1 MPINSS
7 ETNFLWVK
15 TENHTQFA
23 HLRLWDLI
31 GERFRMLPDQSVC
44 QLLVSPLAV
53 GSSPLNSVRAAMT
66 SLNPNALAEAQSS
79 SEMFDVMRPPRP
91 SFDVYRDRPEPTGET
106 MTRGETHALKRWH
119 RSVHV
124 WLVDPALG
132 LLALQKRSPNKDTF
146 PGRWDISAAGHIES
160 GDESRPTAVRELAEE
175 LGVICDGEDLR
186 FLMCVPA
193 AQADAGGCN
202 CFEDVYIL
210 RSDSTNTAFAVGE
223 AEVTA
228 TAWMAMKELE
238 EKLKTGDPTVVP
250 RTEKYQSA
258 FFGFLRAECGF
269 DTRE

>member
-1 MPINSS
+1 
-7 ETNFLWVK
+7 
-15 TENHTQFA
+15 
-23 HLRLWDLI
+23 
-31 GERFRMLPDQSVC
+31 
-44 QLLVSPLAV
+44 
-53 GSSPLNSVRAAMT
+53 MT
-66 SLNPNALAEAQSS
+66 SLNPNALAEAQSA

-91 SFDVYRDRPEPTGET
+91 SFDVYRDRPEPTGEE
-106 MTRGETHALKRWH
+106 MTRGETHKLKMWH

-132 LLALQKRSPNKDTF
+132 LVALQKRSPNKDTF

-175 LGVICDGEDLR
+175 LGVVCDGEELR
-186 FLMCVPA
+186 FLCCVPA
-193 AQADAGGCN
+193 EQADLGGCN

-210 RSDSTNTAFAVGE
+210 RCDSEATAFAVGE

-228 TAWMAMKELE
+228 TAWMPMKELE

-258 FFGFLRAECGF
+258 FFGYLRAECGF
-269 DTRE
+269 DARE

>member
-1 MPINSS
+1 
-7 ETNFLWVK
+7 
-15 TENHTQFA
+15 
-23 HLRLWDLI
+23 
-31 GERFRMLPDQSVC
+31 
-44 QLLVSPLAV
+44 
-53 GSSPLNSVRAAMT
+53 MT

-258 FFGFLRAECGF
+258 FFGFLRAECGY

>member
-1 MPINSS
+1 
-7 ETNFLWVK
+7 
-15 TENHTQFA
+15 
-23 HLRLWDLI
+23 
-31 GERFRMLPDQSVC
+31 MLPDQSVC

-132 LLALQKRSPNKDTF
+132 LVALQKRSPNKDTF

-160 GDESRPTAVRELAEE
+160 GDESRSTAVRELAEE
-175 LGVICDGEDLR
+175 LGVVCDGEELR
-186 FLMCVPA
+186 FLCCVPA
-193 AQADAGGCN
+193 EQADLGGCN